1 MTANPRHSNPGRTP
15 FEARQIEEAAR
26 EAAAIG
32 GRVRHAGTDRAQWP
46 LDEAG
51 EGVAEGFEL
60 AEQDLIA
67 AAEHADGPADPL
79 ADAIPPE
86 RGGPAQAYGEAD
98 HELSAEVP
106 ETDR

>member
-1 MTANPRHSNPGRTP
+1 MSDNPRHSHPDRTP

-32 GRVRHAGTDRAQWP
+32 GHVRHAGTDRAKWP

-67 AAEHADGPADPL
+67 AAEHADGPGDPL

-86 RGGPAQAYGEAD
+86 RGAREQPYGEAD
-98 HELSAEVP
+98 HEASAEAP